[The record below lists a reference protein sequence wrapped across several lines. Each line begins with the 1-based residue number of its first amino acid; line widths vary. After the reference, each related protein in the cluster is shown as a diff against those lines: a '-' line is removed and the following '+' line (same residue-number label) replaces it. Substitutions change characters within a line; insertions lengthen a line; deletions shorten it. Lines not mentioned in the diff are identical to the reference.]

1 MTVQEIFKLPSIDL
15 IEREICHLYWL
26 NERHWFRNKNSGEKE
41 AIKQLLAVRKR
52 LLDKEFVMDDHYKQL
67 LNDFNKAM
75 TEQLLQ
81 MRLAVISAYNA
92 LRQTESHYEITA
104 IGKCFMAYQ
113 FSPIHPNQSKK
124 EKVIWNLLCGEYGKF
139 VPFYE
144 DGVMDGGWRCDGS
157 GPASENYMLYLN
169 EQIDNWNDGLD
180 PEQTADMHLIYPFH
194 NLYEHTCFSIFD
206 LLWVRD
212 FNVEISVEY
221 DYATYK
227 E

>member
-1 MTVQEIFKLPSIDL
+1 
-15 IEREICHLYWL
+15 
-26 NERHWFRNKNSGEKE
+26 
-41 AIKQLLAVRKR
+41 
-52 LLDKEFVMDDHYKQL
+52 MDDHYKQL
-67 LNDFNKAM
+67 LGDFNKAL
-75 TEQLLQ
+75 TEQLLR

-124 EKVIWNLLCGEYGKF
+124 EKVIWNLLCGAYGKF

-144 DGVMDGGWRCDGS
+144 DGVMGSGWRCDGS
-157 GPASENYMLYLN
+157 GPVSENYMLYLN

-194 NLYEHTCFSIFD
+194 NLYDHTSFSIFD

-221 DYATYK
+221 DYDTYGK
-227 E
+227 

>member
-1 MTVQEIFKLPSIDL
+1 MTAQEIFRLPAIDF
-15 IEREICHLYWL
+15 IEVEICDLYWQY
-26 NERHWFRNKNSGEKE
+26 EHHSYYNKGEKE
-41 AIKQLLAVRKR
+41 AIKKLLAVRKR
-52 LLDKEFVMDDHYKQL
+52 LLDKEFVMDAHYKQL
-67 LNDFNKAM
+67 LNSFNKAM
-75 TEQLLQ
+75 AEQLLQ

-92 LRQTESHYEITA
+92 VKQTAADREITA

-113 FSPIHPNQSKK
+113 FSHLHPKQSKYEK
-124 EKVIWNLLCGEYGKF
+124 EIWNILCGAYDDF

-144 DGVMDGGWRCDGS
+144 DGVISDGWQYS
-157 GPASENYMLYLN
+157 GGEPDSENQMLYLN
-169 EQIDNWNDGLD
+169 EQTDNWNEGLD
-180 PEQTADMHLIYPFH
+180 MEMTADMHLIYPFH

>member
-1 MTVQEIFKLPSIDL
+1 MAL
-15 IEREICHLYWL
+15 
-26 NERHWFRNKNSGEKE
+26 
-41 AIKQLLAVRKR
+41 
-52 LLDKEFVMDDHYKQL
+52 
-67 LNDFNKAM
+67 

-92 LRQTESHYEITA
+92 LRQTESHYDITA

-124 EKVIWNLLCGEYGKF
+124 EKEIWNILCGAYDDF
-139 VPFYE
+139 VPLYQ
-144 DGVMDGGWRCDGS
+144 DGVMSGGWRYNGS
-157 GPASENYMLYLN
+157 ELDSENYMLYLN
-169 EQIDNWNDGLD
+169 EQTDNWNEGLD

-194 NLYEHTCFSIFD
+194 NLYDHTCFSIFD

-221 DYATYK
+221 DYDTYGK
-227 E
+227 EK

>member
-1 MTVQEIFKLPSIDL
+1 MTAQEIFRLPAIDF
-15 IEREICHLYWL
+15 IEAEICDLYWQY
-26 NERHWFRNKNSGEKE
+26 ERHCYYNKAEKE

-52 LLDKEFVMDDHYKQL
+52 LLDKEFVMDDNYKQL

-75 TEQLLQ
+75 TDQLLQ
-81 MRLAVISAYNA
+81 MRRTVISTYNA
-92 LRQTESHYEITA
+92 VKQVSADYDITA
-104 IGKCFMAYQ
+104 MGKCFMTYQ
-113 FSPIHPNQSKK
+113 FSPLHPDQSKR
-124 EKVIWNLLCGEYGKF
+124 EKGIWKIMCGAYDDF
-139 VPFYE
+139 VPFYQ
-144 DGVMDGGWRCDGS
+144 DGVISSGWQYSGGE
-157 GPASENYMLYLN
+157 PESENNMLYLS
-169 EQIDNWNDGLD
+169 EKTDNWNEGLNS
-180 PEQTADMHLIYPFH
+180 ELTSDMHLIYPFH